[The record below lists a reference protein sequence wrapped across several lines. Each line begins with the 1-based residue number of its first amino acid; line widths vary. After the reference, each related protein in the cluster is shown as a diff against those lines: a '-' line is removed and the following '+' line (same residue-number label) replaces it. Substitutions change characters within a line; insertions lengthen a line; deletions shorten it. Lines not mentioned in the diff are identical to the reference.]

1 MGDRTEQTGWERTTV
16 LKAEKQ
22 KYLFLIFKK
31 QAFYRIIGAAGF
43 EPTAFCAQGRIA
55 VRRFA

>member
-31 QAFYRIIGAAGF
+31 QAFYRIIGVAGCISNF
-43 EPTAFCAQGRIA
+43 LGGSGGVGWEG
-55 VRRFA
+55 V